1 MKYNVVIHYEGAWN
15 FNIEAEDEDMAREI
29 AEDKFAELSP
39 EELINNLADNFVDG
53 CWEVEMED

>member
-39 EELINNLADNFVDG
+39 EELINNLADSFVDG